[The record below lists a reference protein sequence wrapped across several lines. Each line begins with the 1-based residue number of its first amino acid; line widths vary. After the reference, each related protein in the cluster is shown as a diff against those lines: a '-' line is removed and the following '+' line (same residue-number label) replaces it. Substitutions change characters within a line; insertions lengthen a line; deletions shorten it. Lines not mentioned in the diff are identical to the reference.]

1 MAILANLFIDQGTDF
16 SITVDVSDSAGAVL
30 DMTGSSAAGQIR
42 KTYESS
48 TVSATFTTSINASG
62 GQVTLSLTDTVT
74 SAISAGR
81 YVYDLNVTS
90 SGGQTTRV
98 VEGQAIV
105 TPGVTR

>member
-16 SITVDVSDSAGAVL
+16 SITVDVTDSDGEIL
-30 DMTGSSAAGQIR
+30 DMTGYSAAGQIR

-48 TVSATFTTSINASG
+48 TISATFTTSINASG

-74 SAISAGR
+74 SALAAGR

-90 SGGQTTRV
+90 GGGLTTRV

>member
-16 SITVDVSDSAGAVL
+16 SITVDVTDSAGAVL
-30 DMTGSSAAGQIR
+30 NMTGYSAAGQIR

-48 TVSATFTTSINASG
+48 AISATFGTSIQASDG
-62 GQVTLSLTDTVT
+62 KVTLSLTDTIT
-74 SAISAGR
+74 SAIGAGR
-81 YVYDLNVTS
+81 YVYDLNITS
-90 SGGQTTRV
+90 SGGVTTRV

>member
-16 SITVDVSDSAGAVL
+16 SITVDVTDSAGEVL
-30 DMTGSSAAGQIR
+30 NMTGYSAAGQIR

-74 SAISAGR
+74 SALAAGR

-90 SGGQTTRV
+90 V
-98 VEGQAIV
+98 VE
-105 TPGVTR
+105 